1 MSPGDV
7 FCDKYAMTY
16 NEKKQL
22 YDRIMGEVAQ
32 TVKRRLDESVLDDLD
47 RRPSDSVR
55 TVADQSWNNAI
66 N

>member
-1 MSPGDV
+1 
-7 FCDKYAMTY
+7 MTY